1 MRDDEAF
8 IGELRTE
15 INQSQQR
22 RHEYVAAKLIFIS
35 GLLGLGSLSLDS
47 MTTRQLLFI
56 VPFVAFA
63 YDLYILGEDYGIRRA
78 GSFIRRS
85 RVTPPQ
91 EVLWEELVRSKK
103 DPFSFIA
110 GPLSSAIALLVAAIG
125 LCPPA
130 TNVVIYSSW
139 LTLSVGLPISLWYFR
154 HKFVGKLIEWE
165 EEITERQK
173 GQRESAEGS
182 QAEKEQPPNPRLP
195 ADA

>member
-35 GLLGLGSLSLDS
+35 GLLGLGSLSS
-47 MTTRQLLFI
+47 IGTITTRQLLFI
-56 VPFVAFA
+56 VPFVAFV

-85 RVTPPQ
+85 SATPPQ
-91 EVLWEELVRSKK
+91 EALWEELVRSKK

-110 GPLSSAIALLVAAIG
+110 GPLSSAIALLIAAVG
-125 LCPPA
+125 LASTP
-130 TNVVIYSSW
+130 TNTVVYGCW
-139 LTLSVGLPISLWYFR
+139 LVLSVCLPTALWYFR
-154 HKFVGKLIEWE
+154 HKLVAELIEWE
-165 EEITERQK
+165 VEIKNRLEGKKEESPK
-173 GQRESAEGS
+173 
-182 QAEKEQPPNPRLP
+182 
-195 ADA
+195 